1 MTKQAKET
9 VEFEYAMGVK
19 VRDRVTKI
27 EGVIDMR
34 AQYLNGCI
42 RYSVQPEAK
51 EVNPEKMPAS
61 YWIDEAQ
68 LEYLNQG
75 LNAEPVVQSPTG
87 GPTESSAGA
96 RM

>member
-1 MTKQAKET
+1 MAKPKKEKVT
-9 VEFEYAMGVK
+9 FEFPMGVRVK
-19 VRDRVTKI
+19 DRVTLA
-27 EGVIDMR
+27 EGIVDMR

-42 RYSVQPEAK
+42 RYSVQPQVDKPNADK
-51 EVNPEKMPAS
+51 RPES

-68 LEYLNQG
+68 LEYVDEG
-75 LNAEPVVQSPTG
+75 LNAKPVKQSPTG